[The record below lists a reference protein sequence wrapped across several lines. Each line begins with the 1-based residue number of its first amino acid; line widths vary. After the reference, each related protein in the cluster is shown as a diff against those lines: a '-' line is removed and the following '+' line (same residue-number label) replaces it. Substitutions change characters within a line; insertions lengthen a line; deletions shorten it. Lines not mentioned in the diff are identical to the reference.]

1 MLSRW
6 GGLSH
11 MDFLYHFVMAGP
23 VPAIYRRRDPR
34 KTPVRMG
41 PRHAYAVGDDDQKG
55 LGEQNFGHMR

>member
-34 KTPVRMG
+34 KTPMRMDCMFVV
-41 PRHAYAVGDDDQKG
+41 PP
-55 LGEQNFGHMR
+55 